1 MKKLL
6 SIGLGVMLFMSSI
19 GISSA
24 NESINI
30 SRVSGYDRYETAVNA
45 NKKFMDHANGN
56 LAVISSGS
64 DFKTALYASHMAS
77 ALKVPY
83 FVNPKHG
90 VRTDILNEMQRL
102 NVSRVYVVGDYK
114 VLDRSVDNTLK
125 SKGMKLQRFYERYEA
140 LENGAYYKSTLSEQV
155 DMAIINTFFPDDL
168 IRGVFS
174 NAIAI
179 NDNKFPDL
187 LSSIPLTSEL
197 ASKCFKY
204 IVNPEELYV
213 GMNIDEGANHYMN
226 IGGHNSVSA
235 KYNIGEYIND
245 DFIKSDKNRIYGQ
258 NRYET
263 AVEIAK
269 GYKTYLNKDIKTI
282 VLVNGEDYPDALS
295 SSLVATQNNGAVLL
309 TQSNKLNKDTAKYI
323 KDSGIKNIII
333 VGGEKSVSKGVE
345 NELRNLYLK

>member
-6 SIGLGVMLFMSSI
+6 SIGLGIMLFISSI

-24 NESINI
+24 NESINV

-125 SKGMKLQRFYERYEA
+125 SKGMKLQRIYQKNKESILEGEIDNVIFRTFNHPNAPRGDIGVLA
-140 LENGAYYKSTLSEQV
+140 LV
-155 DMAIINTFFPDDL
+155 DD
-168 IRGVFS
+168 S
-174 NAIAI
+174 
-179 NDNKFPDL
+179 KFPDL
-187 LSSIPLTSEL
+187 LSVAPFMGQL
-197 ASKCFKY
+197 AREQNIVMAGWRNYDSGEILEDLGY
-204 IVNPEELYV
+204 I
-213 GMNIDEGANHYMN
+213 
-226 IGGHNSVSA
+226 IGGYNSVPSNFRA
-235 KYNIGEYIND
+235 SFYTGYSEDGYFLDYENKMD
-245 DFIKSDKNRIYGQ
+245 SRIYGQ

-263 AVEIAK
+263 AVEVAK

-333 VGGEKSVSKGVE
+333 VGGEKSVSKSVE